1 MENNKKDSYESVSGK
16 GYKSKKPVKKRKRNK
31 PVFSN
36 LKKYI
41 GIVIGIVCIALVAIY
56 VNGTVYY
63 TTHFY
68 KGTHIN
74 GIDVSKL
81 TADEVENAIKDYELT
96 ITERGKEK
104 SATYIETLAGK
115 DIDMKVVSRESLDNL
130 VKEQNQFVWFTATGT
145 NHEEKQMIEYDS
157 DKLAEFVKNLKGLDS
172 KYADKPTNASISD
185 YNNGYTIV
193 EAKQG
198 NFLNKKKTIE
208 CLENTI
214 SSLKEKVDLDKE
226 GCYRVPKIASDSEQL
241 TTVLDQLNKYT
252 GTTITYNFGDTQEVV
267 DGSVISGWL
276 VVDGNNVSLS
286 KEKVDEF
293 VDSIR
298 KKYDTIFSN
307 REFKTTYGKT
317 VKVSGGDYGWW
328 LNTAKESEGLMQQ
341 IENGESGERK
351 PVYYQ
356 EAASHGKKDYG
367 DSYVEINLTSQHLF
381 VYKDGQKVLDT
392 DFVSGNISTNHGTHT
407 GTYGITYKERY
418 SVLVGETYESTVSY
432 WMPFDEDIGMHDAIW
447 KSQFGSNFYKTD
459 GSHGC
464 INLPYLTA
472 KKIYGYVE
480 KGTPVIVYELPG
492 TESGSVTY
500 QNSSEIAQAAIEA
513 IDAIGN
519 VTKNSGDTIKDARYM
534 YNKINSDA
542 KKYVTNYDKLQ
553 AAEKKFKEYSN

>member
-1 MENNKKDSYESVSGK
+1 
-16 GYKSKKPVKKRKRNK
+16 
-31 PVFSN
+31 
-36 LKKYI
+36 
-41 GIVIGIVCIALVAIY
+41 
-56 VNGTVYY
+56 
-63 TTHFY
+63 
-68 KGTHIN
+68 
-74 GIDVSKL
+74 
-81 TADEVENAIKDYELT
+81 
-96 ITERGKEK
+96 
-104 SATYIETLAGK
+104 
-115 DIDMKVVSRESLDNL
+115 MKVVSRESLDNL
-130 VKEQNQFVWFTATGT
+130 VKEQNQFIWFTATGT

-241 TTVLDQLNKYT
+241 TTVLNQLNKYT

-317 VKVSGGDYGWW
+317 VKVNGGDYGWW

-356 EAASHGKKDYG
+356 EAASHGEKDYG
-367 DSYVEINLTSQHLF
+367 DSYVEI
-381 VYKDGQKVLDT
+381 
-392 DFVSGNISTNHGTHT
+392 I
-407 GTYGITYKERY
+407 
-418 SVLVGETYESTVSY
+418 
-432 WMPFDEDIGMHDAIW
+432 
-447 KSQFGSNFYKTD
+447 
-459 GSHGC
+459 
-464 INLPYLTA
+464 
-472 KKIYGYVE
+472 
-480 KGTPVIVYELPG
+480 
-492 TESGSVTY
+492 
-500 QNSSEIAQAAIEA
+500 
-513 IDAIGN
+513 
-519 VTKNSGDTIKDARYM
+519 
-534 YNKINSDA
+534 
-542 KKYVTNYDKLQ
+542 
-553 AAEKKFKEYSN
+553 

>member
-1 MENNKKDSYESVSGK
+1 MENNKKDRYESVSGK

-226 GCYRVPKIASDSEQL
+226 GCYRVPNIASDSEQL
-241 TTVLDQLNKYT
+241 TTVLNQLNKYT

-317 VKVSGGDYGWW
+317 VKVNGGDYGWW

-392 DFVSGNISTNHGTHT
+392 DFVSGNVSTKHGTHT

-513 IDAIGN
+513 IDAIGT

>member
-1 MENNKKDSYESVSGK
+1 MENNKKDRYESVSGK

-130 VKEQNQFVWFTATGT
+130 VKEQNQFIWFTATGT

-241 TTVLDQLNKYT
+241 TTVLNQLNKYT

-317 VKVSGGDYGWW
+317 VKVNGGDYGWW

-356 EAASHGKKDYG
+356 EAASHGEKDYG

-392 DFVSGNISTNHGTHT
+392 DFVSGNVSTNHGTHT

-513 IDAIGN
+513 N
-519 VTKNSGDTIKDARYM
+519 
-534 YNKINSDA
+534 
-542 KKYVTNYDKLQ
+542 
-553 AAEKKFKEYSN
+553 

>member
-1 MENNKKDSYESVSGK
+1 MENNKKDRYESVSGK

-130 VKEQNQFVWFTATGT
+130 VKEQNQFIWFTATGT

-241 TTVLDQLNKYT
+241 TTVLNQLNKYT

-317 VKVSGGDYGWW
+317 VKVNGGDYGWW

-356 EAASHGKKDYG
+356 EAASHGEKDYG

-392 DFVSGNISTNHGTHT
+392 DFVSGNVSTNHGTHT

-513 IDAIGN
+513 IDAIGT

-534 YNKINSDA
+534 YNKINLDA

-553 AAEKKFKEYSN
+553 AAEKKLKEYSN

>member
-1 MENNKKDSYESVSGK
+1 MENNKKDRYESVSGK

-130 VKEQNQFVWFTATGT
+130 VKEQNQFIWFTATGT

-241 TTVLDQLNKYT
+241 TTVLNQLNKYT

-317 VKVSGGDYGWW
+317 VKVNGGDYGWW

-356 EAASHGKKDYG
+356 EAASHGEKDYG

-392 DFVSGNISTNHGTHT
+392 DFVSGNVSTNHGTHT

-513 IDAIGN
+513 IDAIGT

-534 YNKINSDA
+534 YNKINLDA

>member
-1 MENNKKDSYESVSGK
+1 MENNKKDRYESVSGK
-16 GYKSKKPVKKRKRNK
+16 GYKSKKPVKKIKRNK

-130 VKEQNQFVWFTATGT
+130 VKEQNQFIWFTATGT

-226 GCYRVPKIASDSEQL
+226 GCYRVPNIASDSEQL
-241 TTVLDQLNKYT
+241 TTVLNQLNKYT
-252 GTTITYNFGDTQEVV
+252 GTTITYNFGNTQEVV

-317 VKVSGGDYGWW
+317 VKVNGGDYGWW

-356 EAASHGKKDYG
+356 EAASHGEKDYG

-381 VYKDGQKVLDT
+381 VKMV
-392 DFVSGNISTNHGTHT
+392 
-407 GTYGITYKERY
+407 R
-418 SVLVGETYESTVSY
+418 
-432 WMPFDEDIGMHDAIW
+432 
-447 KSQFGSNFYKTD
+447 
-459 GSHGC
+459 
-464 INLPYLTA
+464 
-472 KKIYGYVE
+472 
-480 KGTPVIVYELPG
+480 
-492 TESGSVTY
+492 
-500 QNSSEIAQAAIEA
+500 
-513 IDAIGN
+513 
-519 VTKNSGDTIKDARYM
+519 
-534 YNKINSDA
+534 
-542 KKYVTNYDKLQ
+542 
-553 AAEKKFKEYSN
+553 KF

>member
-1 MENNKKDSYESVSGK
+1 MENNKKDRYESVSGK

-226 GCYRVPKIASDSEQL
+226 GCYRVPNIASDSEQL
-241 TTVLDQLNKYT
+241 TTVLNQLNKYT

-267 DGSVISGWL
+267 NGSVISGWL

-317 VKVSGGDYGWW
+317 VEVKGGDYGWW

-356 EAASHGKKDYG
+356 EAASHDKKDYG

-392 DFVSGNISTNHGTHT
+392 DFVSGNVSTKHGTHT

-513 IDAIGN
+513 IDAIGT
-519 VTKNSGDTIKDARYM
+519 VTKNLSLIH
-534 YNKINSDA
+534 I
-542 KKYVTNYDKLQ
+542 
-553 AAEKKFKEYSN
+553 